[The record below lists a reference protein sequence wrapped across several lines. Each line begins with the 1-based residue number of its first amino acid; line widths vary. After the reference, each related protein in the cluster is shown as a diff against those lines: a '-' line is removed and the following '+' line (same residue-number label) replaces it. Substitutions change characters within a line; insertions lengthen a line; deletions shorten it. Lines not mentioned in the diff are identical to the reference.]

1 MPRKNVFVGIFAVC
15 ACLLTARQARAASI
29 LVNGDFE
36 TGDLSGWVLRLACES
51 CHGVFVSSR
60 TPYEGNYEVVFQGP
74 SIGAGFQDQ
83 LSQSVSTQPGESY
96 LLDFW
101 MMQDSPPCAATGDIR
116 DRFYCTFNNFSILWN
131 GERALFRQVIP
142 PGGYLEYQTVLQ
154 AVDPVSILT
163 IDGANDAGYSRFD
176 NITLTPLTN
185 NSSDPPFPLPTPVPE
200 PATLGLMAIGLLFV
214 LTFPRRRELT
224 ARNREAASHSRR
236 VS

>member
-1 MPRKNVFVGIFAVC
+1 MTRKNVFVRMFAVC
-15 ACLLTARQARAASI
+15 ACLLIARPARATSI

-36 TGDLSGWVLRLACES
+36 TGDLSGWALRLACES
-51 CHGVFVSSR
+51 CHGVFVSSK

-83 LSQSVSTQPGESY
+83 LSQRVSTQPGESY

-101 MMQDSPPCAATGDIR
+101 MMQDSPPCSTTGDTR

-131 GERALFRQVIP
+131 GERAMFRQVIP
-142 PGGYLEYQTVLQ
+142 PGGYLEYQAVLL
-154 AVDPVSILT
+154 AVDPVSVLT

-185 NSSDPPFPLPTPVPE
+185 NSTVPPFPLPTPVPE
-200 PATLGLMAIGLLFV
+200 PATVALMAIGLACV
-214 LTFPRRRELT
+214 VTIPRRR
-224 ARNREAASHSRR
+224 RSRALSTCR
-236 VS
+236 STD